1 MARFGEDHTIVLAG
15 IGFDDDGPY
24 LLLNDLDN
32 ASQTRFYVL
41 GKTFSVQR
49 LPRRRCTG
57 SFDLATHKRQ
67 VCPMALEL
75 PGDSKESMC
84 PACREATGFNP
95 AFYNTPVISPQ
106 QRAYNLTPHFV
117 YMAYFA
123 PQYVK
128 VGITAQTRGIKRLLE
143 QGARAA
149 LVVGR
154 FDNAE
159 DAREMEA
166 RLCAQPGVYETMRMA
181 KKLELF
187 VGSRYDFAEAE
198 IILSATAERLGVQPT
213 EACLDLTPFYFERTG
228 LGHDELQLPGDGS
241 DAVCAGRCIG
251 MVGPMLVFE
260 QGGNAYVVAIKDW
273 ESYEIN
279 LYRDEIIHEYTFE
292 PLQMSLL

>member
-1 MARFGEDHTIVLAG
+1 MARFGEDRTIVLAG

-24 LLLNDLDN
+24 LLLNDLDK
-32 ASQTRFYVL
+32 AAQTRFSVL
-41 GKTFSVQR
+41 GKTFSLQR

-57 SFDLATHKRQ
+57 SFDLATNKRQ

-75 PGDSKESMC
+75 PGDSKELMC

-128 VGITAQTRGIKRLLE
+128 VGITAQARGVKRLLE

-149 LVVGR
+149 LVVGS

-159 DAREMEA
+159 DARDLEA
-166 RLCAQPGVYETMRMA
+166 RLCAQPGIYETMRMA

-198 IILSATAERLGVQPT
+198 MILSATAERLGVQPD
-213 EACLDLTPFYFERTG
+213 EACLDLTPYYFEG
-228 LGHDELQLPGDGS
+228 VSLGHDEVQLPSKGTCD
-241 DAVCAGRCIG
+241 VCAGRCVG
-251 MVGPMLVFE
+251 MVGPMLVLE
-260 QGGNAYVVAIKDW
+260 QGGNAYVAPIKNW
-273 ESYEIN
+273 ESFEVD
-279 LYRDEIIHEYTFE
+279 LYLDEVRHEYAFE

>member
-1 MARFGEDHTIVLAG
+1 MARFAEDHTTVLAG
-15 IGFDDDGPY
+15 FGFDDDGPY
-24 LLLNDLDN
+24 LLLSDLDR
-32 ASQTRFYVL
+32 AVQTRFSVL

-57 SFDLATHKRQ
+57 SFDLVTHRRQ
-67 VCPMALEL
+67 VCPMAIEL
-75 PGDSKESMC
+75 PGDSRESMC

-106 QRAYNLTPHFV
+106 QRAYNLTPHLV

-128 VGITAQTRGIKRLLE
+128 VGITAQSRGIKRLLE
-143 QGARAA
+143 QGARAS

-166 RLCAQPGVYETMRMA
+166 RLCAQADIYETMRMA
-181 KKLELF
+181 KKVELF
-187 VGSRYDFAEAE
+187 VETRYDFPEAE
-198 IILSATAERLGVQPT
+198 TTLQATAQRLGLHPI
-213 EACLDLTPFYFERTG
+213 EGCLDLTPFYFERAG
-228 LGHDELQLPGDGS
+228 LGHDELQLPGYESDG
-241 DAVCAGRCIG
+241 VCAGRCIG

-260 QGGNAYVVAIKDW
+260 QGGNAYVVPIKDW
-273 ESYEIN
+273 ESHEVN
-279 LYRDEIIHEYTFE
+279 LYLDEVIHEYTFE